1 MKIKFYSIQDLH
13 DEVKDT
19 PFSQGINKT
28 VRMQFLKRTISS
40 KTDVGAL
47 PIREHILTLTI
58 RSGNDVLYYSQPFY
72 KCIEYEIGNKQ
83 KKIDNAAEK
92 LEAEVKETFKGWTIK
107 KGVYEDEAQ

>member
-1 MKIKFYSIQDLH
+1 MKIKFYSIQDLY

-19 PFSQGINKT
+19 PFSQGINNT

-40 KTDVGAL
+40 KTDVGSL

-58 RSGNDVLYYSQPFY
+58 RSGNDVLYFSQPFY
-72 KCIEYEIGNKQ
+72 RCIEYEIGNKQ
-83 KKIDNAAEK
+83 EKIHIAADK
-92 LEAEVKETFKGWTIK
+92 LEAEVKETFKDWIVK